1 MNDSRSRTIAIVLE
15 TPGGV
20 VEVVE
25 RIVEVIREFYEEVV
39 VIVPNQAMSAGT
51 VFALSADRIMM
62 DYFSRLGPID
72 PQIWKDDKLV
82 PALSYLKQYEKLN
95 KKSIENNLTTVE
107 FVMLEKLDLG
117 ELYQFDQARQLSV
130 ELLIKWLSQY
140 KFKNWKE
147 TETKKN
153 PVTDKMKEN
162 RAEDIANILNDPERW
177 HSHGRGIS
185 MDTLRNELKLK
196 IEDYS
201 KKPKLKNSIKKYFSL
216 LTDYYLRENLF
227 YFIHTKEYF
236 GLSRI

>member
-1 MNDSRSRTIAIVLE
+1 
-15 TPGGV
+15 
-20 VEVVE
+20 
-25 RIVEVIREFYEEVV
+25 
-39 VIVPNQAMSAGT
+39 
-51 VFALSADRIMM
+51 
-62 DYFSRLGPID
+62 
-72 PQIWKDDKLV
+72 
-82 PALSYLKQYEKLN
+82 
-95 KKSIENNLTTVE
+95 
-107 FVMLEKLDLG
+107 MLQKLDLG

-185 MDTLRNELKLK
+185 MYTLKNELKLK
-196 IEDYS
+196 IEDYAEKS
-201 KKPKLKNSIKKYFSL
+201 ELKDSIKKYFSL
-216 LTDYYLRENLF
+216 LTDYYLREDLS